1 MSYHP
6 LMGVT
11 FFFIVIFISYLLGRK
26 VSIYNKQKK
35 EQNLKLNLNNKKE
48 KNISDVISPDASWL
62 D

>member
-11 FFFIVIFISYLLGRK
+11 FFFIIIFISYLLGRK
-26 VSIYNKQKK
+26 VSINSRIKK
-35 EQNLKLNLNNKKE
+35 KQNLKINLKNKKE
-48 KNISDVISPDASWL
+48 KNISDLISPDASWL

>member
-11 FFFIVIFISYLLGRK
+11 FFFIIIIISYLLGRK
-26 VSIYNKQKK
+26 VSIDSKLKK
-35 EQNLKLNLNNKKE
+35 KQNLKINLKSKQE
-48 KNISDVISPDASWL
+48 KNSSDVISPDASWL